1 MEPAVESATGIAPE
15 NEEAHE
21 AWNGVLFDRFGEFRE
36 MIVATLGA
44 HGAEGLRLN
53 PPRPGERV
61 LDIGCGFGDTT
72 QAIARLAGPDGSAHG
87 VDVAERF
94 IETARA
100 EAAQAGVSNA
110 TFEACDVQT
119 AEFPAVYDYAYSRMG
134 TMFFA
139 NPVAALRNVR
149 NGLVP
154 GGRLCM
160 VVWRQ
165 KPDNE
170 WLHRAELAVERFL
183 PEPDRDATDE
193 PTCGPGPFSMAGADV
208 TSGILVAAGF
218 EEISLRRCDIEVTI
232 GATLEDAVAL
242 VMAIG
247 PAGEIIRL
255 SGDDAER
262 IRPQLQ
268 EAIGG
273 ALADFGTDDGV
284 RGPSSTWIVTARS
297 PAEG

>member
-1 MEPAVESATGIAPE
+1 MESGVESATGIAPE

-21 AWNGVLFDRFGEFRE
+21 AWNGVLFDRFTQFRE
-36 MIVATLGA
+36 VVIGSLGA
-44 HGAEGLRLN
+44 HGKEALRLN
-53 PPRPGERV
+53 PAQPGERV
-61 LDIGCGFGDTT
+61 LDVGCGYGDTT
-72 QAIARLAGPDGSAHG
+72 QELARMAGASGSAHG

-94 IETARA
+94 IETATSEAA
-100 EAAQAGVSNA
+100 EARVENVTFA
-110 TFEACDVQT
+110 TCDVQT
-119 AEFPAVYDYAYSRMG
+119 TEFPREYDYAFSRFG

-183 PEPDRDATDE
+183 PEPDHDATDE

-218 EEISLRRCDIEVTI
+218 GEISLRRCDIELTI
-232 GATLEDAVAL
+232 GATLEEAVAL
-242 VMAIG
+242 MMAIG
-247 PAGEIIRL
+247 PAAEIVRL

-262 IRPQLQ
+262 IRPQLE
-268 EAIGG
+268 EAIGE
-273 ALADFGTDDGV
+273 ALADYVSDDAV
-284 RGPSSTWIVTARS
+284 RASSSTWIVTARN
-297 PAEG
+297 PG

>member
-1 MEPAVESATGIAPE
+1 LAGRGIAAE
-15 NEEAHE
+15 NEEAAE

-36 MIVATLGA
+36 IIIGSLGA
-44 HGAEGLRLN
+44 HGAEALRIN
-53 PPRPGERV
+53 PPAAGERV
-61 LDIGCGFGDTT
+61 LDIGCGYGDTT
-72 QAIARLAGPDGSAHG
+72 QEIARMAGPGGSAHG

-94 IETARA
+94 IELALAESA
-100 EAAQAGVSNA
+100 EAGVENVS
-110 TFEACDVQT
+110 FEACDVQT
-119 AEFPAVYDYAYSRMG
+119 TEFPQVYDYAFSRFG

-183 PEPDRDATDE
+183 PEPDHDASDE

-232 GATLEDAVAL
+232 GATLEDAVAIL
-242 VMAIG
+242 MAIG

-255 SGDDAER
+255 SGDAADE
-262 IRPQLQ
+262 IRPQLE
-268 EAIGG
+268 EAIGE
-273 ALADFGTDDGV
+273 ALADYVTDAGV
-284 RGPSSTWIVTARS
+284 LGSSSTWIVTARS
-297 PAEG
+297 PG

>member
-1 MEPAVESATGIAPE
+1 VERGGIAAE

-21 AWNGVLFDRFGEFRE
+21 AWNGVLFDRFTEFRKI
-36 MIVATLGA
+36 IVGSLGA
-44 HGAEGLRLN
+44 HGDEALRLN
-53 PPRPGERV
+53 PATAGERV
-61 LDIGCGFGDTT
+61 LDIGCGHGDTT
-72 QAIARLAGPDGSAHG
+72 RDLARMVGAAGSAHG

-94 IETARA
+94 IEVARA
-100 EAAQAGVSNA
+100 ESAEAGLQNVS
-110 TFEACDVQT
+110 FDACDVQT
-119 AEFPAVYDYAYSRMG
+119 TEFPPVYDYAFSRFG

-149 NGLVP
+149 GGLVP

-183 PEPDRDATDE
+183 PEPDHDATDE

-208 TSGILVAAGF
+208 TSGILVASGF
-218 EEISLRRCDIEVTI
+218 REIALRRSDIELPI
-232 GATLEDAVAL
+232 GATLEDAVDL
-242 VMAIG
+242 LMAIG
-247 PAGEIIRL
+247 PAAEVIRL

-262 IRPQLQ
+262 IRPQLA
-268 EAIGG
+268 EAIGEV
-273 ALADFGTDDGV
+273 LSDYVTTDGV
-284 RGPSSTWIVTARS
+284 RASSSTWIVTARA
-297 PAEG
+297 PG